1 MRIAVLG
8 GSGFIGPRVMRRL
21 VEHGHEV
28 HCMDINPNAP
38 VLDPLRDK
46 VEITHGDITVM
57 DDVVEA
63 LVAAKPDRVINLAY
77 VLGASERDPHPQ
89 VRINILGMDNC
100 FEAARILDIRRVVY
114 ASSLAVY
121 GPQRLHGDRMVT
133 EDDLRLGTGIY
144 AVSKTFNEHQADWY
158 NRAYDMAI
166 TGIRPAN
173 ITGPDKV
180 RGSMNHVQC
189 QVLPAREEAVSF
201 PHRDTM
207 TLPLHVE
214 DIAEVFVRVTL
225 AEATAHSIY
234 NSGGHSTS
242 MGDLADTVRQFL
254 PDAKITFDQ
263 DEGGHEGS
271 GLYLMDNSR
280 LVEEFEVQYAPFQQR
295 VLETINE
302 VRRDEGLPAVG

>member
-1 MRIAVLG
+1 MRVAVLG

-28 HCMDINPNAP
+28 HCMDIAP
-38 VLDPLRDK
+38 DAPSLEPLRDR
-46 VEITHGDITVM
+46 IQIIRGDITLM

-63 LVAAKPDRVINLAY
+63 LTLSKPDRVLNLAY
-77 VLGASERDPHPQ
+77 ALGAGESDPHPQ
-89 VRINILGMDNC
+89 VRLNILGMDNC
-100 FEAARILDIRRVVY
+100 FEAARILGIRRVVY

-121 GPQRLHGDRMVT
+121 GPQRLHGEHAVT
-133 EDDLRLGTGIY
+133 EEEPRLGTGIY
-144 AVSKTFNEHQADWY
+144 AASKIFNEHQADWY
-158 NRAYDMAI
+158 NRAFDMAI
-166 TGIRPAN
+166 TGVRPAN

-189 QVLPAREEAVSF
+189 QVLPARNEPIHF

-214 DIAEVFVRVTL
+214 DIAEVFLRVTL
-225 AEATAHSIY
+225 AEETHYSIY
-234 NSGGHSTS
+234 NSGGES
-242 MGDLADTVRQFL
+242 MSLGDLATIVREFL
-254 PDAKITFDQ
+254 PEAEITFDE
-263 DEGGHEGS
+263 DEGGRDLS

-295 VLETINE
+295 VAETLNE
-302 VRRDEGLPAVG
+302 VRRAEGLPTVG